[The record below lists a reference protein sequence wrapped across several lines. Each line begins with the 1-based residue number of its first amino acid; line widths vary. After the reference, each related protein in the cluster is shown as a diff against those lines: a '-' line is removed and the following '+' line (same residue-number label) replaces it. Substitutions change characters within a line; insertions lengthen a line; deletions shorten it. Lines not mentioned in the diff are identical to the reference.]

1 MCGFKSRLA
10 HQITERKPRI
20 MSEQEKN
27 ETNEEVIDVQESP
40 ENEDELQ
47 FVEDPTFD
55 LDYKGECLYEI
66 KVSIPK
72 ANEADQAEKM
82 FEELQGEAELP
93 GFRKGRAP
101 MSLLKNKFTK
111 AVRNDVVD
119 KLAGAAFRKL
129 IKDEELKPL
138 DFPEL
143 DGLDEAK
150 ESKAD
155 EPIAFSFKLEV
166 APRCELGKYRGIEV
180 ERPVLKV
187 ADKDVK
193 AALKEACD
201 RFATYEPIKNGKAKD
216 GDQVIIDFKGKVDG
230 EEFEGGAAENY
241 PYIVGSKRFFTEFEE
256 VLVGAKVKDELTC
269 VVNFPEDYSAENLAG
284 KAADFTITVN
294 ELKRKKVPKLD
305 DDLAKQAGFDDAAA
319 MKAKIEDQLRAESKD
334 KSDSQ
339 AEANAMKTI
348 VAEST
353 FELPVSLVNSSAEE
367 YYQQEVRRLMA
378 LRIPASEVEKRDE
391 EIRKEARE
399 LAIENIKGFVAVNEI
414 GEAEDIEVTEADFE
428 KEAEAIMT
436 RTGMEMDVVN
446 RFLSQADQRDNYE
459 SRLFRQK
466 AMAVVM
472 DNAKVTEK
480 VVTKEELDK
489 DDETSES

>member
-1 MCGFKSRLA
+1 
-10 HQITERKPRI
+10 

-27 ETNEEVIDVQESP
+27 ETTEEVIDVQESP

-66 KVSIPK
+66 KVRIPA
-72 ANEADQAEKM
+72 ANEKDQAEKM
-82 FEELQGEAELP
+82 FEDLKGEAELP

-101 MSLLKNKFTK
+101 LSLLKNKFTK

-150 ESKAD
+150 ERD
-155 EPIAFSFKLEV
+155 DNEPISFSFKLEV
-166 APRCELGKYRGIEV
+166 APRCELGKYRGIAV

-187 ADKDVK
+187 DEKDIK
-193 AALKEACD
+193 AALDEACN
-201 RFATYEPIKNGKAKD
+201 RFSTYEPVKNGKAKD
-216 GDQVIIDFKGKVDG
+216 GDQVTIDFKGTIDG

-241 PYIVGSKRFFTEFEE
+241 PYIVGSKRFFAEFEE
-256 VLVGAKVKDELTC
+256 ALVGAKAKTEVTC
-269 VVNFPEDYSAENLAG
+269 VVNFPDDYSAEALAG
-284 KAADFTITVN
+284 KAADFTIKVN
-294 ELKRKKVPKLD
+294 ELKRRKVPKLD

-319 MKAKIEDQLRAESKD
+319 MRAKIEEQLRDNSKTQ
-334 KSDSQ
+334 SDSK
-339 AEANAMKTI
+339 AEANAMETI
-348 VAEST
+348 VADST
-353 FELPVSLVNSSAEE
+353 FELPASLVESSAKE
-367 YYQQEVRRLMA
+367 YYEQEVRRLME
-378 LRIPASEVEKRDE
+378 LRMPASELEKRDE
-391 EIRKEARE
+391 EIRKESRE
-399 LAIENIKGFVAVNEI
+399 IAINNIKGFVAVNEI
-414 GEAEDIEVTEADFE
+414 GEAEDIEVTEEDFE
-428 KEAEAIMT
+428 NEATAIMN

-446 RFLSQADQRDNYE
+446 RFLAQSEQRDSYE

-472 DNAKVTEK
+472 DNAEVTEK